1 MYQLP
6 QRSFATSGKSYEAA
20 TLVTNSLS
28 LVMELRRLV
37 MDKAE
42 RLREDRVLEKFG
54 VFDRCGKTMS
64 D

>member
-20 TLVTNSLS
+20 TPVMKSLS
-28 LVMELRRLV
+28 FVMELSRLV
-37 MDKAE
+37 MDNAE
-42 RLREDRVLEKFG
+42 RLSEDSVLEKFG
-54 VFDRCGKTMS
+54 VFDRCGKMMS